1 MLSYV
6 CMNVCV
12 MYVMYVLCVVC
23 NACNVCNVCNGC
35 NVCNVF
41 SCNVS
46 FFKNNVVVV
55 MQCNVMH

>member
-46 FFKNNVVVV
+46 FFFKNNVVVV
-55 MQCNVMH
+55 ML